1 MAITFELGQVVATA
15 RVADILEKDERFAR
29 FVTGC
34 MGRYILYDWGDLHP
48 DDWKMNEYAVKN
60 DERILASYPFPQDI
74 QVDGE
79 DRLWIITEWDR
90 SYTTILFP
98 GDY

>member
-1 MAITFELGQVVATA
+1 MAITFELGRVVATRA
-15 RVADILEKDERFAR
+15 VADLMEENDRFAR

-34 MGRYILYDWGDLHP
+34 MGRYILYDWGVLHP
-48 DDWKMNEYAVKN
+48 DDWKMNDDALEN
-60 DERILASYPFPQDI
+60 EGRILASYPLPPDVH
-74 QVDGE
+74 VDGE
-79 DRLWIITEWDR
+79 DKLWIITEWDR